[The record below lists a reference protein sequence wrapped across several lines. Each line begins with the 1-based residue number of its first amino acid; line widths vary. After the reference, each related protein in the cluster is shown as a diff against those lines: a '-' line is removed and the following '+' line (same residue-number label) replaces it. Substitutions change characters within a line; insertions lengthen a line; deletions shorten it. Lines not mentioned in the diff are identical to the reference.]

1 MAQGG
6 ADMAVDKTKAMVAKR
21 KRQSEKLLTEVKLLV
36 DEYYK
41 NDVPI
46 KKSKVAEALH
56 MSVSTLSHN
65 KEMAAYIKKIQDKQ
79 AEKNPDGIDIHY
91 RATAQYRKLM
101 AAYIF
106 TYQLLE
112 EQNSILESQIQ
123 RMEEK
128 LKRLQDA
135 NNQK

>member
-1 MAQGG
+1 
-6 ADMAVDKTKAMVAKR
+6 MAVDKTKAMVAK
-21 KRQSEKLLTEVKLLV
+21 KQRQSQKIATEVKILV

-46 KKSKVAEALH
+46 KKNKIAESLNIH
-56 MSVSTLSHN
+56 VSTLSHN
-65 KEMAAYIKKIQDKQ
+65 KELATYIKKMQEKQ
-79 AEKNPDGIDIHY
+79 AENNPGGIDLHY
-91 RATAQYRKLM
+91 HATAHYRKLM

-112 EQNSILESQIQ
+112 EQNSLLEDQIIQ
-123 RMEEK
+123 ME
-128 LKRLQDA
+128 KRLQELQEK